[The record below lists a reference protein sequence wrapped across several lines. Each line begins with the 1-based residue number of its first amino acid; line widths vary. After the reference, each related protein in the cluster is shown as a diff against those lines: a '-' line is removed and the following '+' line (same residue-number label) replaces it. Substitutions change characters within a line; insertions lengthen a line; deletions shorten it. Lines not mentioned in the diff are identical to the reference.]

1 MRRNTLSHWVAL
13 TIVGTALPVMAE
25 TPGDVTP
32 RIIDAGSHSS
42 TTPLT
47 VQAGQTVVIDFA
59 SNANLTLPDT
69 FTNAGT
75 VYLTSSNQNITS
87 GTLTAANISNLA
99 GGVITSILPTGGIAG
114 MPNLL
119 PSFSFTLN
127 ALDSIMNSGSITSS
141 ANLAMIAGGTITNTS
156 AAVMSAVQNI
166 NLTSLAGLTNA
177 GNIASLIGNINID
190 TASLQ
195 NSALIKAMAGS
206 INVTNTIMP
215 QLGVTV
221 LQDLTGTIQALNQTI
236 TAQTLNQAL
245 KEPLTIS
252 GGTLAAGEIILNAG
266 EGHLAL
272 DINDINGPLSIS
284 AGSASVAVR
293 NGTNGFSVNQFN
305 ITGDPDLIYKGSG
318 PFTFGAFNSLGGKV
332 DIDTSAD
339 TTNGSITF
347 TGNVLTNQT
356 GAGPSGTITL
366 NAGTTVNATN
376 LFSTTP
382 SGGNT
387 GAISIRAVKDIVIT
401 ANVSSLS
408 TNGSAGDV
416 SIISTEGNVSLQA
429 VATTGTVNS
438 GSIAIAGKTVTT
450 AGAILSSN
458 ITAGGKAGDITI
470 FAQQNFAGTSFN
482 ASGPAGAGNIYIAAG
497 TSGTGNLTT
506 TGITAISTAA
516 NGGSVTLVSSNSI
529 TTGAVQTQSIGASGQ
544 ISAIAGGAGLPSTIT
559 MGNLTTVGSLPGQ
572 VVLVNMSGDALI
584 GVINTASPT
593 GTGADVSITAAG
605 NISTNQIS
613 TGGATFGGDIWFSA
627 GATSGMSIISPLVTR
642 AGGIGN
648 GQFFAI
654 HNSGAAT
661 NINLSPGIGAADFIG
676 TPTGIV
682 SSITGNTTLSV
693 TNGAVTGY
701 APGGFTSINAPGG
714 TLTLNQPVR
723 VPVPIVARSGGINLA
738 AIVGSP
744 ALPANQTLNLVA
756 HGDIN
761 VGSQPSVPGGI
772 VRVVSSNGQV
782 TLPSIN
788 VSGALPIP
796 GAILVS
802 GNSGINLL
810 GGASLATNGTG
821 TPGGPIAL
829 VSPAGSINS
838 VPTASINSSGNIGGA
853 ITLIAANQV
862 NTNNATLNSSGSPAG
877 TQTVR
882 SLNLVPPALP
892 QSVPSAIAAITSQPT
907 TPPSTSF
914 LAVAFITPVTAGNG
928 TILPTDTLPV
938 DFSTGASLGPA
949 SRQSQ
954 QDNERLAIIMDSDF
968 STQAV
973 AKLTAQGMDC
983 FCATASNSLILN
995 GGSAV
1000 FAPNEDIVVI
1010 AAGIKVSVKAGSI
1023 VLIAA
1028 NATDLAVYDLHDN
1041 AGGDVEVGNVE
1052 LYPGQ
1057 MIARSNNNRQPD
1069 GLRTLKRIARRPS
1082 SEINLKDA
1090 SGFVSDF
1097 SILSALSEMQD
1108 LRPLLKAN
1116 QSNAKHMATA
1126 ILKNAAI
1133 QMQMSSGREG
1143 FKASK

>member
-1 MRRNTLSHWVAL
+1 MRRTTLSQWVAL
-13 TIVGTALPVMAE
+13 AIIGIALPVMAE
-25 TPGDVTP
+25 TPGEGTLQV
-32 RIIDAGSHSS
+32 IDAGSHAQ

-87 GTLTAANISNLA
+87 GTLTAANIANLS
-99 GGVITSILPTGGIAG
+99 GGVITSVLPTGGIAG

-127 ALDSIMNSGSITSS
+127 AIDSIMNAGSITSS
-141 ANLAMIAGGTITNTS
+141 ASLAVIAGGTITNTNS
-156 AAVMSAVQNI
+156 AVMSAVHNI
-166 NLTSLAGLTNA
+166 NLTSLAGLSNA

-195 NSALIKAMAGS
+195 NSALINAMAGS

-215 QLGVTV
+215 QIGVTV

-245 KEPLTIS
+245 KDPLTIS

-272 DINDINGPLSIS
+272 DINDINGPLSIN

-347 TGNVLTNQT
+347 TGNVLTNQV

-366 NAGTTVNATN
+366 NAGTTINATN
-376 LFSTTP
+376 LFSSTP
-382 SGGNT
+382 AGGNT

-408 TNGSAGDV
+408 SNGSAGDV
-416 SIISTEGNVSLQA
+416 SIISTDGNVNLQA
-429 VATTGTVNS
+429 VSATGTVNS
-438 GSIAIAGKTVTT
+438 GSIFIAGKNVTT
-450 AGAILSSN
+450 ALSVLAN
-458 ITAGGKAGDITI
+458 NNTAGGKAGNITI
-470 FAQQNFAGTSFN
+470 FAQQNFAGSSLN

-506 TGITAISTAA
+506 IGITAASTAA
-516 NGGSVTLVSSNSI
+516 NGGSVTLVSANSI
-529 TTGAVQTQSIGASGQ
+529 TTGAIQTQSVGASGQ

-559 MGNLTTVGSLPGQ
+559 TGTLTTTGVLPGQ
-572 VVLVNMSGDALI
+572 VVLVNMSGNAQT
-584 GVINTASPT
+584 GVINTSSPI
-593 GTGADVSITAAG
+593 GTAADVSITAAG
-605 NISTNQIS
+605 TIQSTAITT
-613 TGGATFGGDIWFSA
+613 TGAFGGDVWLSA
-627 GATSGMSIISPLVTR
+627 GATSGAAIIVPTLNRT
-642 AGGIGN
+642 GTIGN
-648 GQFFAI
+648 GQVFAI
-654 HNSGAAT
+654 HDSGAARI
-661 NINLSPGIGAADFIG
+661 INLTPGIEAADFLG

-693 TNGAVTGY
+693 TNGAVTGF

-714 TLTLNQPVR
+714 TFTLDQPVR
-723 VPVPIVARSGGINLA
+723 VPVPIVARTGGISLA

-761 VGSQPSVPGGI
+761 VGSLPSLPGGI

-802 GNSGINLL
+802 GNSGINLMN
-810 GGASLATNGTG
+810 GASLATNGTG

-829 VSPAGSINS
+829 VSPAGSINLAPS
-838 VPTASINSSGNIGGA
+838 TSINSSGNIGGA
-853 ITLIAANQV
+853 ITFIAANQV
-862 NTNNATLNSSGSPAG
+862 NTNSATLNSSGTPAG
-877 TQTVR
+877 TQTI
-882 SLNLVPPALP
+882 SALNLVPAP
-892 QSVPSAIAAITSQPT
+892 VPPTVAAQVASILAQPT
-907 TPPSTSF
+907 AQRTTSF
-914 LAVAFITPVTAGNG
+914 LPVAFITPVTAGNG

-938 DFSTGASLGPA
+938 DFPTVASQGPA
-949 SRQSQ
+949 TRQSQ
-954 QDNERLAIIMDSDF
+954 QGNERLAIILDSDF

-995 GGSAV
+995 SGSAV
-1000 FAPNEDIVVI
+1000 FAPKEDIVVI

-1028 NATDLAVYDLHDN
+1028 NSTDLAVYDLHDN

-1057 MIARSNNNRQPD
+1057 MIARSNNSRQPE
-1069 GLRTLKRIARRPS
+1069 GLRTLKKIARRPS
-1082 SEINLKDA
+1082 SEISLKDS

-1116 QSNAKHMATA
+1116 QSGGARHMATA

-1133 QMQMSSGREG
+1133 QMQMSGGRES